1 MVSGKPR
8 RRCFCTTEHDLRRR
22 SNTHL
27 SSHPAG
33 DACAVRSETDELHS
47 AAHCRCNWE
56 ADESI
61 GTTAETGAFGLERVR
76 EREGETWYG
85 RSALTQLPSG
95 EGRTRLLSYG
105 LHLEKRSRGMIRE
118 RILRWAVSVPHASC
132 VRAVDVAQLYPWAS
146 HLPEVL
152 SLHCSGSLL
161 YATRAGVGFIPER
174 ESSTFDRRAKSVYVR
189 LVPTDGSI
197 CSFPTA
203 G

>member
-33 DACAVRSETDELHS
+33 DASAVRSETDELHS

-61 GTTAETGAFGLERVR
+61 GTTAETGAFGLKRVR
-76 EREGETWYG
+76 EREGETWDG

-95 EGRTRLLSYG
+95 EGRTRVLLYR

-118 RILRWAVSVPHASC
+118 MRRANTALGCFCAARILRAGRGCSSTVCLRQSFAGGTVTSPQRFVALRDKKPASGSFPSVNQVPLASVP
-132 VRAVDVAQLYPWAS
+132 RA
-146 HLPEVL
+146 
-152 SLHCSGSLL
+152 
-161 YATRAGVGFIPER
+161 FM
-174 ESSTFDRRAKSVYVR
+174 
-189 LVPTDGSI
+189 
-197 CSFPTA
+197 
-203 G
+203 